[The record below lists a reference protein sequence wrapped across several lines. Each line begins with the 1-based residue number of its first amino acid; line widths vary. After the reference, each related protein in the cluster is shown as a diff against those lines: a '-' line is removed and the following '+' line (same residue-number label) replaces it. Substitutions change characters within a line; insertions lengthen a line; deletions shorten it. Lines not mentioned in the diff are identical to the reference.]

1 MRRTATTAAVAL
13 TALVAGTPCVALAK
27 TKQVAVH
34 QTVIKS
40 GLNTP
45 RHLLLTRK
53 GLVVTEAGTGGPVGA
68 SNCATGPST
77 EGAGTSQFCTGSTG
91 AIFTISPHGQTTPV
105 LSALPSV
112 NEEAIQEITGPSAI
126 AYRHG
131 GEAVAIDDFLVDP
144 DGSNRLLPQP
154 FASAFGTMRLI
165 SGRSRQL
172 QSRRVAPWSATC
184 SWADSSG

>member
-172 QSRRVAPWSATC
+172 QSRRVAPWSAT
-184 SWADSSG
+184 